1 MMSNSEG
8 TKMLLPTGTITFLFT
23 DVEDSVRLWEKDA
36 ASMRQALARHDTLAA
51 ETIAAHQGLLIKSRG
66 EGDSLFVVFARA
78 ADAVAC
84 ACRLQLAL
92 IAEMWPTP
100 DPLRVRMA
108 LHSGEADLREMD
120 YYGAAV
126 NRCARLRA
134 IAQGGQILLSR
145 AVRELCQDGL
155 LEEAALLDLGE
166 RRLRDLAEPEYVY
179 QLTHPRLPTDFA
191 PLQPDSP
198 RPVNHALTNFLMPEQ
213 DLAEVKRLL
222 AQAGWKPRPS
232 LLPNALKEAHKAG
245 LEEAK
250 RVLSERPAPA
260 EPPSSPSSGDPLLA
274 ALQSSAPGGVPSRLA
289 LIQTL
294 LKQGGLRLKDAK
306 KLVDDFYAR
315 KAAEDAAR
323 RELDV

>member
-1 MMSNSEG
+1 M
-8 TKMLLPTGTITFLFT
+8 TLPTGTITFLFT

-36 ASMRQALARHDTLAA
+36 DSMRQALARHDTLAA
-51 ETIAAHQGLLIKSRG
+51 ETIAVHDGLLIKSRG

-78 ADAVAC
+78 ADALAC
-84 ACRLQLAL
+84 ACRLQIAL
-92 IAEMWPTP
+92 TDEMWPTP

-134 IAQGGQILLSR
+134 ITQGGQVLLSR
-145 AVRELCQDGL
+145 AVRELCQDAL
-155 LEEAALLDLGE
+155 LEEVALLDLGE
-166 RRLRDLAEPEYVY
+166 RRLRDMAEPEYVY
-179 QLTHPRLPTDFA
+179 QLSHPQLPIAFSPIPPDATRPTHLALADF
-191 PLQPDSP
+191 L
-198 RPVNHALTNFLMPEQ
+198 NPERDLR

-222 AQAGWKPRPS
+222 SQARWKPRPS

-245 LEEAK
+245 LEKAK
-250 RVLSERPAPA
+250 RVLSERPADAEQTPA
-260 EPPSSPSSGDPLLA
+260 PPEDPLIA
-274 ALQSSAPGGVPSRLA
+274 VLQSSVPGGVPSRLA
-289 LIQTL
+289 LIQAL

-306 KLVDDFYAR
+306 KLVEDFYAR

-323 RELDV
+323 RELDR

>member
-1 MMSNSEG
+1 M
-8 TKMLLPTGTITFLFT
+8 TLPTGTITFLFT

-36 ASMRQALARHDTLAA
+36 DSMRQALARHDTLAA
-51 ETIAAHQGLLIKSRG
+51 ETIAVHDGLLIKSRG

-84 ACRLQLAL
+84 ACRLQIAL
-92 IAEMWPTP
+92 TDEMWPTP

-134 IAQGGQILLSR
+134 ITQGGQILLSR

-155 LEEAALLDLGE
+155 LEEAVLVDLGE

-179 QLTHPRLPTDFA
+179 QLIHPQLTQDFSPT
-191 PLQPDSP
+191 PPDTL
-198 RPVNHALTNFLMPEQ
+198 RPANLALTNFLLPER

-250 RVLSERPAPA
+250 RVLSERPPA
-260 EPPSSPSSGDPLLA
+260 EPPSSPASEDPLLA
-274 ALQSSAPGGVPSRLA
+274 ALQSSAPGPVPSRLA

-323 RELDV
+323 RELDT